1 MGIKLDC
8 GESSFVPKDT
18 PITILTFMVDGIW
31 IFVLRICGRPLPQAP
46 VQWAAICY
54 RHCRFTFSRPLF
66 SCIFVSHHPQTP
78 ASSKTTRCAGH
89 HHDYT
94 FKDLR

>member
-1 MGIKLDC
+1 MVIKLDC

-54 RHCRFTFSRPLF
+54 RHCRFTFSRTSAPFQLHF
-66 SCIFVSHHPQTP
+66 RLPTP
-78 ASSKTTRCAGH
+78 TDSN
-89 HHDYT
+89 
-94 FKDLR
+94 LL